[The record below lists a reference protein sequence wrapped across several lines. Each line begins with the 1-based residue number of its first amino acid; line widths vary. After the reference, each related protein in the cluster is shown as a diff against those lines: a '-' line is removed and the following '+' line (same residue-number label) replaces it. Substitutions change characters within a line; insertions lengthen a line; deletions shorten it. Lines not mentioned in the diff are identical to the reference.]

1 MTEQRAGA
9 GTSEASPRRSFLST
23 DIEQRGQLDRL
34 PFGSF
39 LLPSLMSSPPAIC
52 CETKACRPPT
62 TCSAPSPRCQT
73 HCPRSREEPVTYSE
87 PGPQAGSHWKTGKDL
102 SESRISSSSHWVEG
116 KGLGGNLKQK
126 QACSL
131 LPFFL
136 FLCTL
141 ETLGP
146 AALSV
151 KGGTPRA

>member
-1 MTEQRAGA
+1 MTGQQAGA
-9 GTSEASPRRSFLST
+9 GTLKPPQGEVLST
-23 DIEQRGQLDRL
+23 NIKQRASFTGFLWLFSLTFPDI
-34 PFGSF
+34 
-39 LLPSLMSSPPAIC
+39 SPPLAVRRKPVIPPQHAPLPPLTAKPITHVPERNQRLTVNLVPRQGLTGRREKTCRSQEYPPAAIGL
-52 CETKACRPPT
+52 
-62 TCSAPSPRCQT
+62 
-73 HCPRSREEPVTYSE
+73 RER
-87 PGPQAGSHWKTGKDL
+87 D
-102 SESRISSSSHWVEG
+102 
-116 KGLGGNLKQK
+116 GGNLKQK